1 MNARPIPRIR
11 FPDFEADSLVS
22 SGFRLTGLAFTEP
35 LNDRSNGTTTS
46 NINGSDNVYRSS
58 EPDSNLDSDRPLGLI
73 LALSASSG
81 PKSDKTSLATY
92 KITKR
97 NVVLSD
103 AFANLGSPTLPA
115 KKLDLAGLGRAEW
128 VGQSRPGRKSCFAR
142 LLIVG
147 KADHALDTDRG
158 GSRAIDHT
166 R

>member
-11 FPDFEADSLVS
+11 FPDFEADSLAN
-22 SGFRLTGLAFTEP
+22 SGFRLTGIAFTEP
-35 LNDRSNGTTTS
+35 LDNRSNGTTIS
-46 NINGSDNVYRSS
+46 NVNGSDNVYRSS
-58 EPDSNLDSDRPLGLI
+58 DLESKLDPDRPLGLI

-92 KITKR
+92 KITKQ

-128 VGQSRPGRKSCFAR
+128 VSRSRPGRKSCFAR

-147 KADHALDTDRG
+147 KADHALDTDRR